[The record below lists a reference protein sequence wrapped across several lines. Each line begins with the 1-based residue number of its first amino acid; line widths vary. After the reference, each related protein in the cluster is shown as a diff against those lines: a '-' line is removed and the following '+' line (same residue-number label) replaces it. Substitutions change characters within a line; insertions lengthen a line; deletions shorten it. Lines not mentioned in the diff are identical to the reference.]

1 MTIAWGK
8 FLFYSKIM
16 LLLRNVKMNLKSR
29 KTLLY
34 LLYGMVW
41 YGMVW
46 YGMGVAI
53 LKNVNTLYIHKTYL
67 KFVNRFN
74 KKLTT
79 I

>member
-16 LLLRNVKMNLKSR
+16 LLLRNVKMDLKVG
-29 KTLLY
+29 KPCYTCFI
-34 LLYGMVW
+34 VW

-53 LKNVNTLYIHKTYL
+53 SKNVNTLSIHKTYL
-67 KFVNRFN
+67 KFVTRFN

>member
-16 LLLRNVKMNLKSR
+16 LLLRNVKMNLKVG
-29 KTLLY
+29 KPCYTCF
-34 LLYGMVW
+34 MVW
-41 YGMVW
+41 YSMVW

-53 LKNVNTLYIHKTYL
+53 SKNVNTLYIHKTYL

>member
-53 LKNVNTLYIHKTYL
+53 SKNVNTLYIHKTYL